1 MNKKGSLRCLFLKDN
16 RGRLASRFDTKIRV
30 LLVEFFNT
38 TSSVNNFLLP
48 GVKRMANGA
57 DLNRYVLSSG

>member
-1 MNKKGSLRCLFLKDN
+1 MNKKGSFRCLFLKDN
-16 RGRLASRFDTKIRV
+16 RGRLGSRFDAKIRV

-48 GVKRMANGA
+48 GVERMANGA
-57 DLNRYVLSSG
+57 DLN

>member
-1 MNKKGSLRCLFLKDN
+1 MNKKGSSRCLFLDA
-16 RGRLASRFDTKIRV
+16 RGGLASRFDTKIRV

-48 GVKRMANGA
+48 GVERMANGA
-57 DLNRYVLSSG
+57 DLN